1 MALEQLLGNP
11 DYEQANIATKN
22 AIFEKFAKDDP
33 NFTKAN
39 EATKEAIRDRFGISQ
54 SAIDAQFQAA
64 GQESLLNPKSNE
76 RNLGG
81 VVKQSAIKG
90 VAGLGD
96 IVAGFPSDVGNILSW
111 ANTKNAEAPLKSRPV
126 TGFLQRQGV
135 LTPENE
141 PNTPL
146 LKAIDFTTQ
155 VGTSGGIN
163 PYSIGKSIATKPLL
177 NAGADISKQ
186 FGRLAVAGPVGSATQ
201 QGMEYAGAGPIQ
213 QMIGTGLAMTG
224 AGAATGGVRST
235 PADIVN
241 RQLKGVTPE
250 GMRLAELL
258 QQDSYK
264 LGMPITGAEAIAQAT
279 GQKGL
284 TTTQR
289 FLEQAQPSQATMNQ
303 FMAKRPAGVEKGFNV
318 TVEGISPNMPTS
330 ATPYNLEQAGKE
342 VLSGANIGV
351 TRSVNPF
358 YQKGMNEMQNLQAG
372 KALPVLPSEVVALK
386 SNPELGP
393 AIQDAINHV
402 TNDNYYKVKGLPES
416 DPKVLN
422 AAKIY
427 LDTQYKNFSK
437 NITDSEDKLKAG
449 TAWGASRELDSYLSA
464 KSPAYAQGSKNY
476 EIAQKTQIGPLE
488 RSPVGQISE
497 GKVTGETLMPQKPV
511 SLYPEDIKRTADL
524 LRRKNPEALPDWT
537 RQQLESTFNETTQKL
552 ASGENQFGGPKF
564 AATIA
569 GNPQQRK
576 NLQTLVTETGGMQAW
591 KGFENFLDVAEAQGQ
606 RMPANSATAFNEM
619 VKNELG
625 SGIVSKGLTMFK
637 PSNLVNWAE
646 NMQLGRNSDMLA
658 KMLTDPDS
666 VSKLQELARTGP
678 RSAKAQVLA
687 NTLAGAYVAPK
698 PELTEE
704 SK

>member
-54 SAIDAQFQAA
+54 AAIDAQFQAA
-64 GQESLLNPKSNE
+64 GQQSVLNPKSNE

-96 IVAGFPSDVGNILSW
+96 IVAGMPADISNMYDYFK
-111 ANTKNAEAPLKSRPV
+111 TQNAPVPLKSRPV
-126 TGFLQRQGV
+126 TGYLQRQGV

-141 PNTPL
+141 PNNPL
-146 LKAIDFTTQ
+146 YKAIDFTTQ
-155 VGTSGGIN
+155 VGTSGGLN
-163 PYSIGKSIATKPLL
+163 PASIVRSATTKPLL
-177 NAGADISKQ
+177 NAGADIGKQ
-186 FGRLAVAGPVGSATQ
+186 IGRTTAAGTIGSATQ

-213 QMIGTGLAMTG
+213 QMIGTGLTMAGT
-224 AGAATGGVRST
+224 GAATGGVRST

-258 QQDSYK
+258 QQESIK
-264 LGMPITGAEAIAQAT
+264 LGMPITGAEAIAQVT

-289 FLEQAQPSQATMNQ
+289 FLENAQPSQGTMNQ
-303 FMAKRPAGVEKGFNV
+303 FMAGRPAGVEKGFNV
-318 TVEGISPNMPTS
+318 TVQGISPNAPTS
-330 ATPYNLEQAGKE
+330 LTPVNLEKAGQKVIRGAETSLTSNVEPYFKEAGKQ
-342 VLSGANIGV
+342 A
-351 TRSVNPF
+351 VN
-358 YQKGMNEMQNLQAG
+358 KIDIEGMMQNPRIADAVQAVRSSG
-372 KALPVLPSEVVALK
+372 KYGLK
-386 SNPELGP
+386 NEPTNSVKTLIAAKQYLDDEYSKQMN
-393 AIQDAINHV
+393 AV
-402 TNDNYYKVKGLPES
+402 TGAEK
-416 DPKVLN
+416 N
-422 AAKIY
+422 AARVTWSANRK
-427 LDTQYKNFSK
+427 LDEFLN
-437 NITDSEDKLKAG
+437 NV
-449 TAWGASRELDSYLSA
+449 
-464 KSPAYAQGSKNY
+464 SPEYAQGSRNF
-476 EIAQKTQIGPLE
+476 EIAQKTQFESLRG
-488 RSPVGQISE
+488 SPVGQIAE
-497 GKVTGETLMPQKPV
+497 GKVGRDVLMPPAPI
-511 SLYPEDIKRTADL
+511 SLYPADIKRTADL

-537 RQQLESTFNETTQKL
+537 RQNLEGIFNETTQKL
-552 ASGENQFGGPKF
+552 STGENQFGGPKF
-564 AATIA
+564 ASTIA
-569 GNPQQRK
+569 GNKQQRE
-576 NLQTLVTETGGMQAW
+576 NLRTLVTETGGMQAW
-591 KGFENFLDVAEAQGQ
+591 QGFEKFLDVAEAQGQ

-619 VKNELG
+619 VKGELG
-625 SGIVSKGLTMFK
+625 TGKVSKALTMLK

-646 NMQLGRNSDMLA
+646 NMQLGRNADTLA

-666 VSKLQELARTGP
+666 VAKLQELARTGP

-698 PELTEE
+698 PEITEE